1 MRIYTK
7 RLNKLFVIQ
16 IIILISFMFI
26 LIFVTYETKS
36 KELKTINNN
45 FLNKIPFEYSL
56 NPGRA
61 LCQNVQSRNEL
72 LFISLVLIAPHL
84 FEKRNQIRNTW
95 ANKQFYNDL
104 RNMFVIGLSKNETVN
119 RLIREEFDM
128 HQDLLQIEN
137 LTDSYHVI
145 NIKIMKSFKW
155 ISTYC
160 SNAKYI
166 LRICDDVIVNTPKLI
181 NDFRH
186 DSFYKYKENK
196 MFGMTLSGVGP
207 DHNPSSKWYV
217 SVLEF
222 NKTYPAEYNGVYPRY
237 PQGTFLN
244 I

>member
-1 MRIYTK
+1 MS
-7 RLNKLFVIQ
+7 
-16 IIILISFMFI
+16 ILI
-26 LIFVTYETKS
+26 LVTNETKS
-36 KELKTINNN
+36 KEFK
-45 FLNKIPFEYSL
+45 KIPFVEYSI

-61 LCQNVQSRNEL
+61 LCQNNNKSKNEL
-72 LFISLVLIAPHL
+72 LFISFVIIAPHF

-119 RLIREEFDM
+119 ALIREEFDI

-196 MFGMTLSGVGP
+196 MFGMTLSGIGP

-222 NKTYPAEYNGVYPRY
+222 NKTYPPEYNGIYPRY
-237 PQGTFLN
+237 PQGIFFKY
-244 I
+244 